1 MLEMAHN
8 GDLLDYI
15 NTSRGL
21 PEQQARFVIRGISSG
36 IAYCHAKGIEHR
48 DLKCE
53 NIMLTKDMDIK
64 IGGKSYT
71 YSLLQ
76 S

>member
-21 PEQQARFVIRGISSG
+21 PEQQARFVIRGISSS
-36 IAYCHAKGIEHR
+36 IAYCHAKGIVHR

-64 IGGKSYT
+64 IGGKS
-71 YSLLQ
+71 
-76 S
+76 